1 MDIPSHNELSTK
13 EKHTMRRLIL
23 VPVLI
28 FLALAA
34 IGAGIGY
41 WIYNNYTY
49 YSTDDAQVSG
59 QIVSV
64 SAPASGQL
72 TNLSVRQGDTV
83 TQDQT
88 IGIITPAGT
97 GAKSPATVD
106 LTSPINGTIL
116 QTTAVQGQNVVPGLT
131 VVQLTDLK
139 SVNVTAYVDE

>member
-1 MDIPSHNELSTK
+1 
-13 EKHTMRRLIL
+13 MRRLIL

-97 GAKSPATVD
+97 GA
-106 LTSPINGTIL
+106 
-116 QTTAVQGQNVVPGLT
+116 
-131 VVQLTDLK
+131 
-139 SVNVTAYVDE
+139 

>member
-13 EKHTMRRLIL
+13 EKHIMRRLIL

-34 IGAGIGY
+34 IGVGIGY

-88 IGIITPAGT
+88 IGTITPAGT
-97 GAKSPATVD
+97 ARKAPPRWISPAPSTEPSCRPQRYKART
-106 LTSPINGTIL
+106 LSP
-116 QTTAVQGQNVVPGLT
+116 A
-131 VVQLTDLK
+131 
-139 SVNVTAYVDE
+139 

>member
-1 MDIPSHNELSTK
+1 
-13 EKHTMRRLIL
+13 MRRLIL

-72 TNLSVRQGDTV
+72 TNLSVR
-83 TQDQT
+83 
-88 IGIITPAGT
+88 
-97 GAKSPATVD
+97 
-106 LTSPINGTIL
+106 
-116 QTTAVQGQNVVPGLT
+116 
-131 VVQLTDLK
+131 
-139 SVNVTAYVDE
+139 